1 MQIIYIYQ
9 QELIQSDLQ
18 SIFNYW
24 LLSMK
29 ETVTTYTC
37 VNSLIVEDTT
47 TDVNFYNKTT
57 ALWWEKLS
65 RKKVMLK
72 LPYKAETVA

>member
-29 ETVTTYTC
+29 ETVATYTC
-37 VNSLIVEDTT
+37 VYSLIVEDTT
-47 TDVNFYNKTT
+47 TNVNFYNKTT
-57 ALWWEKLS
+57 ISWWEKLS

-72 LPYKAETVA
+72 LPYKPETVA